1 MKLVYSDRYDLNLGS
16 HVFPSIKYRLVKEK
30 LLREHIAEPEDFV
43 EPPPASD
50 DDIGLVHHREYLRRL
65 QTGKLSYLE
74 VLRLEIP
81 YSPELVRAVWLCAG
95 GSILAGRLALED
107 GVCVNVGGGFHH
119 AYPDH
124 GEGFCVL
131 NDFAVAIR
139 RLQKDETITQAM
151 TVDCDVHQGNGT
163 AAIFGGDHTVFT
175 LSIHQENN
183 YPYPKPPSSLDIN
196 LRDGVGDEEYLR
208 ELAQGLDRALAEFRP
223 DLIFYLAGADP
234 YRDDQ
239 LGGLRLSLEGLEK
252 RDRLV
257 FEKAR
262 AEEYTG
268 GSHTGGR
275 LRPATRGHDS
285 NPLQHHPRG
294 QRVCE
299 VAQTSCFSKS
309 AASPAANRLWSA
321 AACCRFSLA
330 SLLAGPSP
338 TLQGTASKLAWT
350 KAAASCRTPERLTF
364 SYAPILMR
372 WVLSEPVR

>member
-30 LLREHIAEPEDFV
+30 LLREHIAEPGDFV

-50 DDIGLVHHREYLRRL
+50 DDIALVHHREYLRKL
-65 QTGKLSYLE
+65 QAGKLSYLE

-81 YSPELVRAVWLCAG
+81 YSPELVRAVWLCTG

-107 GVCVNVGGGFHH
+107 GVGVNVGGGFHH

-139 RLQKDETITQAM
+139 RLQKDKTIEQAM

-196 LRDGVGDEEYLR
+196 LHDGVGDEEYLR
-208 ELAQGLDRALAEFRP
+208 ELAQGLDGALAEFSP
-223 DLIFYLAGADP
+223 DLIFYIAGADP

-239 LGGLRLSLEGLEK
+239 LGGLKLSLEGLEK

-257 FEKAR
+257 FGKA
-262 AEEYTG
+262 
-268 GSHTGGR
+268 SGR
-275 LRPATRGHDS
+275 NIP
-285 NPLQHHPRG
+285 
-294 QRVCE
+294 
-299 VAQTSCFSKS
+299 VAVT
-309 AASPAANRLWSA
+309 
-321 AACCRFSLA
+321 
-330 SLLAGPSP
+330 LAG
-338 TLQGTASKLAWT
+338 G
-350 KAAASCRTPERLTF
+350 
-364 SYAPILMR
+364 YARQLEDTIQIH
-372 WVLSEPVR
+372 SNTVRVAKEFVK

>member
-1 MKLVYSDRYDLNLGS
+1 MPFGGILLKLVYSDRYDLNLGN
-16 HVFPSIKYRLVKEK
+16 HVFPSIKYRLVKEE
-30 LLREHIAEPEDFV
+30 LLREHIAEPGDFV

-50 DDIGLVHHREYLRRL
+50 DDIALVHHREYLRKL
-65 QTGKLSYLE
+65 QTGKLSYRE

-81 YSPELVRAVWLCAG
+81 YSPELVRAVWLCTG

-107 GVCVNVGGGFHH
+107 GVAVNVGGGFHH

-139 RLQKDETITQAM
+139 RLQKDKTIEQAM

-208 ELAQGLDRALAEFRP
+208 ELAQGLDGALAEFNP

-239 LGGLRLSLEGLEK
+239 LGGLKLSLQGLQK

-262 AEEYTG
+262 AKNI
-268 GSHTGGR
+268 
-275 LRPATRGHDS
+275 P
-285 NPLQHHPRG
+285 
-294 QRVCE
+294 
-299 VAQTSCFSKS
+299 VAVT
-309 AASPAANRLWSA
+309 
-321 AACCRFSLA
+321 
-330 SLLAGPSP
+330 LAG
-338 TLQGTASKLAWT
+338 GYA
-350 KAAASCRTPERLTF
+350 RRLEETVEIHSNTIRVAKEF
-364 SYAPILMR
+364 AK
-372 WVLSEPVR
+372 

>member
-1 MKLVYSDRYDLNLGS
+1 MKLVYSDRYDLNLGN

-30 LLREHIAEPEDFV
+30 LLDEHIVEPGDFI

-50 DDIGLVHHREYLRRL
+50 EDIALVHHREYLRKL

-81 YSPELVRAVWLCAG
+81 YSPELIRAVWLCAG

-107 GVCVNVGGGFHH
+107 GTAVNLGGGFHH

-139 RLQKDETITQAM
+139 SLQKAGTIERAM

-163 AAIFGGDHTVFT
+163 AAIFGGDHTVYT

-196 LRDGVGDEEYLR
+196 LEDGVEDEEYLR
-208 ELAQGLDRALAEFRP
+208 ELARGLDQALAEFTP
-223 DLIFYLAGADP
+223 DLVFYVAGADP

-239 LGGLRLSLEGLEK
+239 LGGLKLSLEGLEK

-262 AEEYTG
+262 AK
-268 GSHTGGR
+268 HI
-275 LRPATRGHDS
+275 P
-285 NPLQHHPRG
+285 
-294 QRVCE
+294 
-299 VAQTSCFSKS
+299 VAVT
-309 AASPAANRLWSA
+309 
-321 AACCRFSLA
+321 
-330 SLLAGPSP
+330 LAGGYARRLED
-338 TLQGTASKLAWT
+338 TITIHATTIRLA
-350 KAAASCRTPERLTF
+350 KEFAK
-364 SYAPILMR
+364 
-372 WVLSEPVR
+372 

>member
-1 MKLVYSDRYDLNLGS
+1 
-16 HVFPSIKYRLVKEK
+16 VFPSIKYRLVKEK
-30 LLREHIAEPEDFV
+30 LLREHIAEPGDFV

-50 DDIGLVHHREYLRRL
+50 DDIALVHHREYLRKL
-65 QTGKLSYLE
+65 QAGKLSYLE

-81 YSPELVRAVWLCAG
+81 YSPELVRAVWLCTG

-107 GVCVNVGGGFHH
+107 GVGVNVGGGFHH

-139 RLQKDETITQAM
+139 SLQKDKTIEQAM

-196 LRDGVGDEEYLR
+196 LHDGVGDEEYLR
-208 ELAQGLDRALAEFRP
+208 ELTQGLDRALAEFRP

-239 LGGLRLSLEGLEK
+239 LGGLKLSLEGLEK

-257 FEKAR
+257 FEKA
-262 AEEYTG
+262 
-268 GSHTGGR
+268 SGR
-275 LRPATRGHDS
+275 KIP
-285 NPLQHHPRG
+285 
-294 QRVCE
+294 
-299 VAQTSCFSKS
+299 VAVT
-309 AASPAANRLWSA
+309 
-321 AACCRFSLA
+321 
-330 SLLAGPSP
+330 LAG
-338 TLQGTASKLAWT
+338 G
-350 KAAASCRTPERLTF
+350 
-364 SYAPILMR
+364 YARELEDTIQIHSNTIR
-372 WVLSEPVR
+372 VAKEFAK